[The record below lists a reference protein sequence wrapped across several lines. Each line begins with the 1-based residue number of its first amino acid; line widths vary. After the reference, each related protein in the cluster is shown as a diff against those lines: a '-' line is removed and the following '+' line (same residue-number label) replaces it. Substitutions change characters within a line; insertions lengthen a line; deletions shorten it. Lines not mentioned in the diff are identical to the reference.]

1 MHKGN
6 IEIDCREG
14 YRTSS
19 YEPSCLHVGIII
31 VVRLLVVPGIL
42 SDSLR
47 DSAKAS
53 TLLTVQLDCAAPP
66 GADFD
71 PYALPGKEEIT
82 NVT

>member
-1 MHKGN
+1 M
-6 IEIDCREG
+6 
-14 YRTSS
+14 
-19 YEPSCLHVGIII
+19 
-31 VVRLLVVPGIL
+31 RLLVVPGIL

-71 PYALPGKEEIT
+71 PYALPGKEEYI
-82 NVT
+82 NVTLKGMYHNNTRDNNDKPC

>member
-1 MHKGN
+1 M
-6 IEIDCREG
+6 
-14 YRTSS
+14 
-19 YEPSCLHVGIII
+19 
-31 VVRLLVVPGIL
+31 RLLVVPGIL

-53 TLLTVQLDCAAPP
+53 TLLTVQLDCGAPP

-71 PYALPGKEEIT
+71 PYALPDKEEYT